1 MSNKTYKIK
10 RAKAHQ
16 LVLALEVS
24 FTEYVELMDTLGA
37 YRSVVDISLNAKGV
51 IEGLFKQGRC
61 QSLALRLNY
70 NRIYGRLE
78 PYDNLNFIYWGDV
91 KDCLILKEDQ
101 EVNSTPS
108 TPSVFKIRK
117 GTEYKSSLGI
127 KDTCLIPLD
136 SNEVNV
142 VKDALSWGLLQEGY
156 DKELKTKLHL
166 VDLVNDL
173 GGSLVDDSLK
183 ERLNPKLYLMDLIN
197 DLVAVYQAL
206 EGISIDDIFEVDL
219 SYVCKHGLDLY
230 TSVDFIEGLIRE
242 GTLDGLNR
250 GEVALHLERTQED
263 MLEIEGFKLVGFYCY

>member
-10 RAKAHQ
+10 RTKAHQ

-37 YRSVVDISLNAKGV
+37 YMSVVDISLNAKGV

-61 QSLALRLNY
+61 QSLALGLNY
-70 NRIYGRLE
+70 NRIYGRSE

-91 KDCLILKEDQ
+91 KDCLLLKEDL
-101 EVNSTPS
+101 EVNST

-117 GTEYKSSLGI
+117 STKCKSSLGI
-127 KDTCLIPLD
+127 NDTCLVPLD
-136 SNEVNV
+136 SNEVKV

-156 DKELKTKLHL
+156 NKDLKTKLHL

-173 GGSLVDDSLK
+173 SGGLVEDSLK

-197 DLVAVYQAL
+197 DLVEVYQAL
-206 EGISIDDIFEVDL
+206 EGISINDIFEVDL

-230 TSVDFIEGLIRE
+230 TSVDFIEDLIRRGE
-242 GTLDGLNR
+242 LEGLNR
-250 GEVALHLERTQED
+250 GEVALHIERTQED
-263 MLEIEGFKLVGFYCY
+263 MLEVEGFKLVGFYCY

>member
-37 YRSVVDISLNAKGV
+37 YMSVVDISLNAKGV

-61 QSLALRLNY
+61 QSLALRLNN
-70 NRIYGRLE
+70 NRIYWRSE
-78 PYDNLNFIYWGDV
+78 PYGTLNFIYWADV
-91 KDCLILKEDQ
+91 KDCLLLKEDL
-101 EVNSTPS
+101 EVNSTTS
-108 TPSVFKIRK
+108 SVFKVRK
-117 GTEYKSSLGI
+117 STECKSPLGI

-136 SNEVNV
+136 SNEVKV
-142 VKDALSWGLLQEGY
+142 VKDALNWGLLQEGY
-156 DKELKTKLHL
+156 TKDLKTKLHL

-250 GEVALHLERTQED
+250 GEVALHLERTPED
-263 MLEIEGFKLVGFYCY
+263 MLEIEGFKLIGFYCY

>member
-1 MSNKTYKIK
+1 MSNRTYKIK
-10 RAKAHQ
+10 RAKAYQ

-37 YRSVVDISLNAKGV
+37 YRSGVDISLNAKGV

-70 NRIYGRLE
+70 NRIYGRSE

-91 KDCLILKEDQ
+91 KDCLLLKEDL
-101 EVNSTPS
+101 EVNST

-117 GTEYKSSLGI
+117 STKCKSSLGI
-127 KDTCLIPLD
+127 NDTCLIPLD
-136 SNEVNV
+136 SNEVKV

-156 DKELKTKLHL
+156 TKDLKTKLHL

-230 TSVDFIEGLIRE
+230 VSVDFIEDLIRRGE
-242 GTLDGLNR
+242 LEGLNR
-250 GEVALHLERTQED
+250 GEVALHIERTQED
-263 MLEIEGFKLVGFYCY
+263 MLEIEGFKLIGFYRY

>member
-1 MSNKTYKIK
+1 MSNRTYKIK
-10 RAKAHQ
+10 RAKAYQ

-24 FTEYVELMDTLGA
+24 FTEYVGLMDTLGA

-70 NRIYGRLE
+70 NHIYGRSE
-78 PYDNLNFIYWGDV
+78 PYDTLNFIYWGDV
-91 KDCLILKEDQ
+91 KDCLLLKEDL
-101 EVNSTPS
+101 EVNST

-117 GTEYKSSLGI
+117 STEYKSSLGI

-136 SNEVNV
+136 SNEVKV

-173 GGSLVDDSLK
+173 NGGLVEDSLK

-230 TSVDFIEGLIRE
+230 VSVDFIEDLIRGGKLE
-242 GTLDGLNR
+242 GLNR
-250 GEVALHLERTQED
+250 GEVTLHIERTQED
-263 MLEIEGFKLVGFYCY
+263 MLEVEGFKLVGFYCY

>member
-1 MSNKTYKIK
+1 MLNKTYKIK
-10 RAKAHQ
+10 RTKAHQ

-24 FTEYVELMDTLGA
+24 FTGYVELMDTLGA
-37 YRSVVDISLNAKGV
+37 YRSVVDISLNAKEV
-51 IEGLFKQGRC
+51 IEGLFKEGRC

-70 NRIYGRLE
+70 NHIYRRSE
-78 PYDNLNFIYWGDV
+78 PYDTLNFIYWADV
-91 KDCLILKEDQ
+91 KDCLLLKEDL
-101 EVNSTPS
+101 EVNST

-117 GTEYKSSLGI
+117 STKYKSSLGI

-197 DLVAVYQAL
+197 DLVVVYQAL

-219 SYVCKHGLDLY
+219 SYVCKYGLDLCV
-230 TSVDFIEGLIRE
+230 SVDFIEDLIRRGKLE
-242 GTLDGLNR
+242 GLNR
-250 GEVALHLERTQED
+250 GGVTLHIERTQED